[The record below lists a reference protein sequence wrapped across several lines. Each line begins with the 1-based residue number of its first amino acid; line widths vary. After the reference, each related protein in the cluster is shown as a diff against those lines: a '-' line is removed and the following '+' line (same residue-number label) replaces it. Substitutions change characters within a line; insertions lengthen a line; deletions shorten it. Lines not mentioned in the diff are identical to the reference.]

1 MKRLIGTLLPFAC
14 LISIFHAVP
23 AEAQIGL
30 TASASQDSAAV
41 VRPGR
46 ANAVYLR
53 LAIST
58 SLGTTNLN
66 SLTLTN
72 ATTGIGT
79 QAQRDLELGSLRLY
93 LDDGDGVWESAQD
106 TPLAVS
112 SAGGGKIRYTGFNA
126 SVGATFGGTT
136 YFHIVGNVPLLARD
150 GDALDLS
157 IESASDMTFQSGMTP
172 GGTYPLRPAGDFPVD
187 GMTAAQISVNP
198 VPAGSILAGT
208 QNALVLDLVLPPNG
222 YEADELQYLNLIN
235 EGTAAAGSDIASL
248 RAWVDDGNGI
258 FDPKLDGSLGSL
270 LFTGGSWQKTGLA
283 QPVPAGGLRLFLSV
297 DVADLASEGRTIRLS
312 LPVLGVGMKT
322 GNDGPID
329 AVVRN
334 PNPQTISGADR
345 VTFTTAALGASVV
358 NPGGTKIQILHV
370 LAKNTYST
378 VKTLSSLTITNT
390 TTGSGSQEN
399 RDGEMSLT
407 LRGDGNN
414 SGTLNNSP
422 NLDPIL
428 ATATFH
434 NGKATF
440 SGFAWPWNPGQTRH
454 LFVTSDVSLSGAKD
468 LDVLSLNVSGSLDV
482 DFGEPTRAV
491 AVWPLDSGARLT
503 VDGMVSNQ
511 VTNIGAPVATVGPGD
526 GPILALDV
534 RVPRNGYATD
544 LLDSLIVENRG
555 DAVLSDIAELRLWRD
570 GGDGTFSGG
579 SGDDRNLGPL
589 TFSGGRWR
597 SALLADTLAGA
608 GTPTSPASH
617 YFVGLTVSASPRDSA
632 TVRLAIPVGG
642 IVVRSAN
649 DGPIDA
655 RVVNPETITISNSP
669 VLVTMQIDLATSS
682 VGQPVGALMVV
693 RNVGSENLNGI
704 SPSALVASGVGALT
718 LASGPSPASFNLA
731 PAASDTFRWTY
742 TASGPGD
749 VTLTGYAQGTGS
761 PSNIVHRS
769 LDATSNTHQVFQS
782 VSSIDYTAASSMP
795 ATISRGQTDLVPL
808 SLTFTNN
815 GGAQAASVR
824 LLGLRIRLEDGSGAG
839 IVPTDLLT
847 AVAVAS
853 GTTVLLRK
861 TALESTGAEVQLTLA
876 SPVTVDGTQSVTLS
890 LGLDISPS
898 ATASNFRVAI
908 VDSTWFAADDINSGA
923 PVNARLQGSSYPVR
937 SGLGRLVSDAFRLN
951 VAEVPGPP
959 ERVGRG
965 QGGVPLL
972 TLRVENP
979 GQSGVTSDVRISA
992 FEVALTDTNGVAVS
1006 RASDYLGRIR
1016 VRTALQ
1022 TLADRLVYATD
1033 GSTLTLVLSPPL
1045 SVPANTPIDVL
1056 LIGDMAGSAQ
1066 LGAFQTLLGDSA
1078 TFDVSDASSGERVP
1092 AVYATATITG
1102 PSITVEA
1109 AADTLAASG
1118 TPRFPPQVTVGK
1130 PDVAALTAKLRHPD
1144 APGAARIRVDSL
1156 YVQCR
1161 DELRRPLTPSAYL
1174 DALRVLWNGV
1184 QIASVPNPPSTGGT
1198 VGVAL
1203 PSPVLEPGDT
1213 DSLDI
1218 RVDISAA
1225 APAGYIE
1232 LAVFA
1237 GGIRAADAN
1246 TGVAT
1251 AVVPESGTEFPL
1263 TSGLTHL
1270 VAPARDLVVGLESR
1284 MPATLAAD
1292 GDTITVGRL
1301 TLRNV
1306 AAASSDSIFLD
1317 HLTLRAGD
1325 RDFGTVAFGAAASG
1339 AVAYVSGVPWAQ
1351 SATLTADS
1359 TQATLVAGSPI
1370 GVPPSGSV
1378 VVELRTVLRPGA
1390 TPPTFRVGC
1399 DAAGIGVVQPS
1410 SALLQVQ
1417 VQPAPGSTFPMWTE
1431 AGSFGGLTLG
1441 ESYSNYPNPF
1451 AGGRQSTT
1459 FAFYLR
1465 QAGRVTLRIV
1475 TPSGDG
1481 VATLLDNAARPSGM
1495 NQSDLWDGR
1504 NGVGRVVRNGVYI
1517 AELTVK
1523 FDSGSHDRVIRKVA
1537 VVR

>member
-1 MKRLIGTLLPFAC
+1 LNVPIQDG
-14 LISIFHAVP
+14 IF
-23 AEAQIGL
+23 
-30 TASASQDSAAV
+30 
-41 VRPGR
+41 
-46 ANAVYLR
+46 
-53 LAIST
+53 
-58 SLGTTNLN
+58 
-66 SLTLTN
+66 
-72 ATTGIGT
+72 
-79 QAQRDLELGSLRLY
+79 
-93 LDDGDGVWESAQD
+93 
-106 TPLAVS
+106 
-112 SAGGGKIRYTGFNA
+112 
-126 SVGATFGGTT
+126 GATN
-136 YFHIVGNVPLLARD
+136 YFHVVGNVPLLVRD
-150 GDALDLS
+150 GDALDLM
-157 IESASDMTFQSGMTP
+157 IQAASDMTFQSGNTA
-172 GGTYPLRPAGDFPVD
+172 GGTYPLNPAGNFPID
-187 GMTAAQISVNP
+187 GMVAAQMTVNP
-198 VPAGSILAGT
+198 VPAGTVLAGT
-208 QNALVLDLVLPPNG
+208 QNARVLELVLPANG
-222 YEADELQYLNLIN
+222 YEADQLQDLRLLN
-235 EGTAAAGSDIASL
+235 EGTAAAGSDITSL
-248 RAWVDDGNGI
+248 RAWVDGGDGI
-258 FDPKLDGSLGSL
+258 FDPQSDRLLGSL
-270 LFTGGSWQKTGLA
+270 AFSSGLWRLTGLTE
-283 QPVPAGGLRLFLSV
+283 PVPAGGIRLFFGV
-297 DVADLASEGRTIRLS
+297 DIGDLASEGRTIRLS
-312 LPVLGVGMKT
+312 LPATSPFGVGMISA
-322 GNDGPID
+322 NDGPID

-334 PNPQTISGADR
+334 PNFQTISAADR
-345 VTFTTAALGASVV
+345 VTLTTSAVGASVV
-358 NPGGTKIQILHV
+358 NPGDTKVQILHV

-378 VKTLSSLTITNT
+378 AKTLSTLTVTNT
-390 TTGSGSQEN
+390 TSGSGSQDD
-399 RDGEMSLT
+399 RDGEMSVT

-414 SGTLNNSP
+414 NGVLNNSP
-422 NLDPIL
+422 SQDPIL
-428 ATATFH
+428 ATAVFH

-440 SGFAWPWNPGQTRH
+440 SGFAWPWTPGQTRH
-454 LFVTSDVSLSGAKD
+454 LFVTADVSMTGAKD
-468 LDVLSLNVSGSLDV
+468 PDVLSLNVSGSLDV
-482 DFGEPTRAV
+482 DFGEPTRVV

-503 VDGMVSNQ
+503 VDGMLAAQ
-511 VTNIGAPVATVGPGD
+511 VTNVGAPVATVGPGD
-526 GPILALDV
+526 GPILVLDV
-534 RVPRNGYATD
+534 KVPRNGYALD

-555 DAVLSDIAELRLWRD
+555 DAVTSDIAALRLWRD
-570 GGDGTFSGG
+570 GGDGTFSAG
-579 SGDDRNLGPL
+579 SGDDRDLGPL

-597 SALLADTLAGA
+597 SALLADTLAGVD
-608 GTPTSPASH
+608 PSASH

-642 IVVRSAN
+642 IVVRSTN

-655 RVVNPETITISNSP
+655 RITNPQTITISNAP
-669 VLVTMQIDLATSS
+669 ILVTMQIDPAAST
-682 VGQPVGALMVV
+682 VGQQVGVLMVA
-693 RNVGSENLNGI
+693 RNVGGESVNGVV
-704 SPSALVASGVGALT
+704 PTALAASGAGALT
-718 LASGPSPASFNLA
+718 LASGPSPASFSLA

-749 VTLTGYAQGTGS
+749 VMLTGHAQGIGATSGL
-761 PSNIVHRS
+761 VRRS
-769 LDATSNTHQVFQS
+769 VDATSNTHQVFQS
-782 VSSIDYTAASSMP
+782 VSSIDYTATSSMP
-795 ATISRGQTDLVPL
+795 ATVSRGQTDVIPL

-824 LLGLRIRLEDGSGAG
+824 LSALRIRVEDGTGAG
-839 IVPTDLLT
+839 IVPSDLLT
-847 AVAVAS
+847 AVTVGM

-861 TALESTGAEVQLTLA
+861 TTLENAGAEVQLTLA
-876 SPVTVDGTQSVTLS
+876 SPVTVDAAQSATLS
-890 LGLDISPS
+890 LRLDISSS
-898 ATASNFRVAI
+898 ATASDFRVVI
-908 VDSTWFAADDINSGA
+908 SDSTWFAASDVNSGA
-923 PVNARLQGSSYPVR
+923 PVNARLQGSTYPVR
-937 SGLGRLVSDAFRLN
+937 SGLARLVSPALN
-951 VAEVPGPP
+951 LDVAAVPAPP
-959 ERVGRG
+959 ARVGRG
-965 QGGVPLL
+965 QAGVPLL

-979 GQSGVTSDVRISA
+979 GQTGFTSDVRISS
-992 FEVALTDTNGVAVS
+992 FEVTVSDTNGVAVP

-1022 TLADRLVYATD
+1022 TLLSDRIVYATD

-1045 SVPANTPIDVL
+1045 TVPVNTPLDVFL
-1056 LIGDMAGSAQ
+1056 TGDVATSAQ
-1066 LGAFQTLLGDSA
+1066 LGAFQILLGDSA
-1078 TFDVSDASSGERVP
+1078 TFAVTDASTGERVP
-1092 AVYATATITG
+1092 ALYATPTIVG
-1102 PSITVEA
+1102 PTITVEA

-1351 SATLTADS
+1351 SAALTADS